1 MREKDEARQALEE
14 EELKE
19 FTCKICLETLADNE
33 VIPLTGCEHVFHGE
47 CIKQFIQ
54 SQVDDSKFPIICPEV
69 KCKQTISDI
78 DIQDMLDHVAYSKFT

>member
-54 SQVDDSKFPIICPEV
+54 SQVDDSKFPIICPEI
-69 KCKQTISDI
+69 KCK
-78 DIQDMLDHVAYSKFT
+78 